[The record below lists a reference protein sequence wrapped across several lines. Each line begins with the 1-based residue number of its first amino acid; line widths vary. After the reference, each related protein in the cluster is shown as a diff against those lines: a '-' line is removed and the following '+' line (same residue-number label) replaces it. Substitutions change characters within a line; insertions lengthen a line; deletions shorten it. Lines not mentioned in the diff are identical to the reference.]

1 MTSER
6 IKQSIGNQPPDLI
19 LPPQPKAMMVLMEE
33 MQRPEPDLKRVAQ
46 VIQTDPALAGA
57 MLKVVNSPAFGLATK
72 ASSVS
77 QAINYLG
84 FRNISSIA
92 SGLALRQVMSSPVAG
107 LERFWDTA
115 EQVAV
120 LCASLT
126 KRIRGIARDQAY
138 TVGLFHDC
146 GIPLLM
152 QRFPAYK
159 DTLTRANKGED
170 RSFDQIEQDELGTS
184 HTSVGYFI
192 AKSWHLPE
200 DICQAILLHH
210 APDTF
215 SPDQNLSETTKNF
228 VGLVL
233 LAEHIHHQRQRV
245 EVDIEWE
252 RMGPM
257 VLKHFGLDEADYFE
271 LIDFAEELLAA

>member
-1 MTSER
+1 
-6 IKQSIGNQPPDLI
+6 
-19 LPPQPKAMMVLMEE
+19 MVLMEE

-77 QAINYLG
+77 QAISYLG
-84 FRNISSIA
+84 FRNINSIV
-92 SGLALRQVMSSPVAG
+92 SGLALRQAMASPVAG
-107 LERFWDTA
+107 LERFWDAA
-115 EQVAV
+115 EQVAA

-159 DTLTRANKGED
+159 DTLVRANQGEG

-200 DICQAILLHH
+200 EICRAILMHH
-210 APDTF
+210 SPDTF
-215 SPDQNLSETTKNF
+215 LPEQNLSDTTKNF
-228 VGLVL
+228 VGLIS
-233 LAEHIHHQRQRV
+233 LAEHIHHRRQRI

-257 VLKHFGLDEADYFE
+257 VLKHFGLDETDYLD
-271 LIDFAEELLAA
+271 LIDFAEEILAV